1 MNTILSTLLIL
12 ALAIAILFDFIRIL
26 QYIKSRKL
34 IAESNKWTEN
44 KFKEVNSKLT
54 QIQTTVHLIHSMEED
69 GRVNHDKAIGISH
82 AILKQ
87 NSLSVQQEFK
97 MFKQL
102 KEIQDTLRKIEK
114 RK

>member
-1 MNTILSTLLIL
+1 
-12 ALAIAILFDFIRIL
+12 
-26 QYIKSRKL
+26 
-34 IAESNKWTEN
+34 
-44 KFKEVNSKLT
+44 
-54 QIQTTVHLIHSMEED
+54 MEED

-97 MFKQL
+97 VFKQL